1 MMNYRP
7 TDLPMAAVE
16 PRTPVSAGHRQLGQ
30 GSTMLA
36 VLIILARQKKL
47 ILGMT
52 LAFAAVAGIL
62 AFIIPAEYKA
72 TVVILPPQQ
81 SSSLGSMLGEM
92 GGLGSLA
99 GLASSALGSKNLD
112 DMYVAMLKSESV
124 ENAVIQKYGLL
135 QQYRKKYYYDARK
148 KLEWR
153 TTIDGSKKDGMIRL
167 TFEDRDP
174 ARAAEIANGY
184 IEILRSLSQHLAI
197 TEAAQR
203 RMVFEQQ
210 LDKAKNDLADSEEE
224 LKKTQLSTGF
234 VQIDAQ
240 SRAMIESAATL
251 RAQMV
256 AKQVQIQAMQAYA
269 GEGNPDL
276 QEQEEELAG
285 LRRQFNQMVGSNGS
299 SNDDLFLSKG
309 NVPEAALE
317 YARRLRDVKYNEAIF
332 EMLARQLEAAKIDEA
347 REGGFLQIVNPALTP
362 ERRSFPKRTLMTIG
376 AAVLGFSLA
385 VMFSLLQVSA
395 ARMRANPIEAE
406 QLAQLKQ
413 AVWPGA
419 QSTTDQRDGG
429 NRSPSD
435 QQESSHSSE
444 GNRRFYDSIQR

>member
-1 MMNYRP
+1 MNKHRL
-7 TDLPMAAVE
+7 TDSSTLASTQP
-16 PRTPVSAGHRQLGQ
+16 TPVTLDAERSAQ
-30 GSTMLA
+30 GSSMLA
-36 VLIILARQKKL
+36 VLIIIAHQKKL
-47 ILGMT
+47 ILWVT
-52 LAFAAVAGIL
+52 LGFAVVACFVS
-62 AFIIPAEYKA
+62 FIIPAQYKA
-72 TVVILPPQQ
+72 TVVVLPPQQ
-81 SSSLGSMLGEM
+81 SSSITSMLGEM

-99 GLASSALGSKNLD
+99 GLANSAFGSKNLD

-135 QQYRKKYYYDARK
+135 GEYDKKYYFDARK

-167 TFEDRDP
+167 TFEDHNP

-210 LDKAKNDLADSEEE
+210 LQKAKDDLADSEDA

-269 GEGNPDL
+269 GQGNPDL
-276 QEQEEELAG
+276 QEQEDELAG

-299 SNDDLFLSKG
+299 STDDLFLSKG

-317 YARRLRDVKYNEAIF
+317 YARRVRDVKYNEAVF
-332 EMLARQLEAAKIDEA
+332 ELLARQLEAAKIDEA
-347 REGGFLQIVNPALTP
+347 REGGFLQIVNPALLP
-362 ERRSFPKRTLMTIG
+362 ERRSFPRRTLLTIG
-376 AAVLGFSLA
+376 AAVFGFSIATML
-385 VMFSLLQVSA
+385 SLIHSRVAQ
-395 ARMRANPIEAE
+395 MQTDPIHAKQIE
-406 QLAQLKQ
+406 QLKRAIWLRTESTNELGGDIGTSPVAPDSSTAQGVNHFHDVLRQ
-413 AVWPGA
+413 
-419 QSTTDQRDGG
+419 
-429 NRSPSD
+429 
-435 QQESSHSSE
+435 
-444 GNRRFYDSIQR
+444 